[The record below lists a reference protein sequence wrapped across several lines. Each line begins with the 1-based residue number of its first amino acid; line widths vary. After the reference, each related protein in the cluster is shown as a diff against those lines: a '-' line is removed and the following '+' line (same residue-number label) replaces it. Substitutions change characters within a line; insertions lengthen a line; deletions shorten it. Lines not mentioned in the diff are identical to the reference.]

1 MNKQLHNKLIAEVAK
16 LKRVTSCLSLESI
29 VNFIAMEQRQF
40 IEGKS
45 RSKSLS
51 SPLKQGMYLLAI
63 ASNQQE
69 PDKPKELDEGKH
81 EQIIGILNSIFN
93 KYALAYFPEKRE
105 LIEGLSEKWHKDRRV
120 SMPAFINYFAS
131 GFKISTN
138 QIKSWISYY
147 YNGFED
153 RIAVEFGVSQ
163 HEMLRVGDYIES
175 KILQNFEDLK
185 EVMSQ
190 LNEHR
195 SEVLQEMEKDYASAL
210 QRARENQDLKILIQ
224 NFYNAINKVYSVN
237 ASDLEEQFGAD
248 CKNYILKHFTSV
260 RGESEEITYI
270 TDDNPLTLKPLV
282 TVDKETLYFL
292 ANNSFYQSII
302 DNVENLL
309 SKGKGS
315 QRFLKARDKKLEEKT
330 TEQFK
335 RILPDTAMFF
345 ESAFETDNAHFEHDL
360 VIVHDNNLLVI
371 EAKASPPREPLR
383 DPSRAF
389 IRINDHFK
397 GNAGI
402 QKAYNQA
409 HRLEENLRDN
419 GFVDLYDQ
427 KGKHLYHIISEDIKN
442 VYCICVTRDDFG
454 ALATD
459 LSLLLEKGNGYK
471 YPWAVNISDL
481 EFMLDGFIYLEM
493 TDADLYQYLDTRCLL
508 HGKVFGTDELEYAG
522 AFLKY
527 GGLDHFVHLEA
538 DFVPLDISESKVF
551 DDIYSAQ
558 LTGNEYTLE
567 VVEPVMTEIDKKK
580 LFSKKEEPAK
590 AGKKKKEKRKQAQL
604 SRRKNRKR

>member
-1 MNKQLHNKLIAEVAK
+1 
-16 LKRVTSCLSLESI
+16 
-29 VNFIAMEQRQF
+29 
-40 IEGKS
+40 
-45 RSKSLS
+45 
-51 SPLKQGMYLLAI
+51 
-63 ASNQQE
+63 
-69 PDKPKELDEGKH
+69 
-81 EQIIGILNSIFN
+81 
-93 KYALAYFPEKRE
+93 
-105 LIEGLSEKWHKDRRV
+105 
-120 SMPAFINYFAS
+120 
-131 GFKISTN
+131 
-138 QIKSWISYY
+138 
-147 YNGFED
+147 
-153 RIAVEFGVSQ
+153 
-163 HEMLRVGDYIES
+163 
-175 KILQNFEDLK
+175 
-185 EVMSQ
+185 
-190 LNEHR
+190 
-195 SEVLQEMEKDYASAL
+195 
-210 QRARENQDLKILIQ
+210 
-224 NFYNAINKVYSVN
+224 
-237 ASDLEEQFGAD
+237 
-248 CKNYILKHFTSV
+248 
-260 RGESEEITYI
+260 
-270 TDDNPLTLKPLV
+270 
-282 TVDKETLYFL
+282 
-292 ANNSFYQSII
+292 
-302 DNVENLL
+302 
-309 SKGKGS
+309 
-315 QRFLKARDKKLEEKT
+315 LKARDKKLEEKT

-481 EFMLDGFIYLEM
+481 EFMLDGFIYLGM

-527 GGLDHFVHLEA
+527 GGLEHFVHLEA

-558 LTGNEYTLE
+558 LTGKDYTLE
-567 VVEPVMTEIDKKK
+567 VVEPVITEIDKKN

-604 SRRKNRKR
+604 SRRTNRKR